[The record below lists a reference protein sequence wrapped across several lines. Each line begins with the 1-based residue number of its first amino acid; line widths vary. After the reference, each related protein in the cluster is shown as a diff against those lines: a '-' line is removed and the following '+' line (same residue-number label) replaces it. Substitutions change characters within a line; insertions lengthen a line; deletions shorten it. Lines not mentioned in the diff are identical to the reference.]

1 MEQRE
6 QLEIVW
12 EERTIKDMG
21 ITIQMPEKFF
31 EFNNDFKEIMYPY
44 GNMPRYVFGG
54 EDIQFQMMFNITPN
68 KIADHQIKEF
78 LPIAKKI
85 ITQAGPKVHVVQ
97 SGIITKEEHQ
107 VAVMEFVSRAV
118 DMSVYNVMF
127 YYSLQE
133 QLMMGSINFPFK
145 DKEKMIPVA
154 KDILESLR
162 FLKEAE

>member
-1 MEQRE
+1 MEQSE
-6 QLEIVW
+6 KLEIVW
-12 EERTIKDMG
+12 EERIIADMG
-21 ITIQMPEKFF
+21 IGISMPEKFF

-44 GNMPRYVFGG
+44 GNMPKYVFGG

-68 KIADHQIKEF
+68 KIGNNQIKEF

-85 ITQAGPKVHVVQ
+85 ITGVGPKVHIVQ
-97 SGIITKEEHQ
+97 SGVIEKEEHL

-127 YYSLQE
+127 YFSQKE
-133 QLMMGSINFPFK
+133 QLMMGSINFPFR

-154 KDILESLR
+154 KEILESLH